1 MFLFISTGTYFKLLD
16 LEISGDL
23 EILEMIWDDICIY
36 MFMYIYVCVYV
47 YIYGYNS
54 FYSQRVSLAPLHPEM
69 FTNIYIWGQ
78 AIFSHKIIFW
88 IREES
93 LSLGFSFDIK
103 CLLLKAKFVHRNTL
117 SIWQPLDSSCAESS
131 SLWKF
136 CDVIVSME
144 MWWYTFCILY
154 QVPVWAEK
162 FKWEELYLSV
172 VFFFC
177 ELLECFKM
185 GNLNCCSGG
194 RFLLIL
200 WRLFLQMGWLT
211 FTEAFS
217 SSFFFF

>member
-23 EILEMIWDDICIY
+23 EILEMSRDDICIY

-136 CDVIVSME
+136 CDVSFPWKCDDTHSEFCTKCHFELRSSSEKSCTWVLFFSFVNCWSVLKWETWIVVLEVGSYWFSE
-144 MWWYTFCILY
+144 GCF
-154 QVPVWAEK
+154 
-162 FKWEELYLSV
+162 FKWA
-172 VFFFC
+172 
-177 ELLECFKM
+177 
-185 GNLNCCSGG
+185 G
-194 RFLLIL
+194 
-200 WRLFLQMGWLT
+200 
-211 FTEAFS
+211 
-217 SSFFFF
+217 

>member
-1 MFLFISTGTYFKLLD
+1 M
-16 LEISGDL
+16 
-23 EILEMIWDDICIY
+23 C
-36 MFMYIYVCVYV
+36 VCVCV
-47 YIYGYNS
+47 CMYIYGYNS
-54 FYSQRVSLAPLHPEM
+54 FYSQHVSLVPHHPEM
-69 FTNIYIWGQ
+69 FTDIYIWGQ
-78 AIFSHKIIFW
+78 AIFSHINYFLNQGRIFKP
-88 IREES
+88 
-93 LSLGFSFDIK
+93 GFSFDIK

-117 SIWQPLDSSCAESS
+117 SICQPLDSSCAEST

-136 CDVIVSME
+136 CDVIISME

-172 VFFFC
+172 VFCFC

-185 GNLNCCSGG
+185 GNLNCCFGG

-217 SSFFFF
+217 SSFFLISIILVYLQRYKCVIYFWFIP